1 MELSFGPL
9 SVLFL
14 VLASALAVGCVIL
27 SGRRARRIEQMSVPS
42 LRELVRELRKHPVDE
57 RPAELL
63 RKASDGTW
71 ENRLGREVL
80 DAPAGAARIAAA
92 NDVLLDLDH
101 EIDLGKTWST
111 AGVRLA
117 VAGTGLLGLCAYL
130 VHGGPVALAGA
141 LLIGFAGGITS
152 FWAGERGKDSARARR
167 EAFDALVS
175 ALLPEEASA
184 VRVQRASRR
193 RDRA

>member
-80 DAPAGAARIAAA
+80 ADQSFARGERVDEGAVVEVAEHALEVLLFVQRLGQAALQLVGGEWLDQVVVRRQFGDRDHVVIAALGG
-92 NDVLLDLDH
+92 DDH
-101 EIDLGKTWST
+101 E
-111 AGVRLA
+111 
-117 VAGTGLLGLCAYL
+117 
-130 VHGGPVALAGA
+130 HGG
-141 LLIGFAGGITS
+141 
-152 FWAGERGKDSARARR
+152 
-167 EAFDALVS
+167 
-175 ALLPEEASA
+175 
-184 VRVQRASRR
+184 
-193 RDRA
+193 